1 MRQAWLA
8 SLSFVP
14 VVVWRSKMLKTQGA
28 ETEVRLLSTDELL
41 SLVYSE
47 LRQLAAARLTAEPS
61 GQTLQ
66 PTALVHE
73 VYLRLTASRSES
85 LWNSR
90 AHFFAAAAEAMRR
103 ILIDR
108 ARAKACQKRGGDY
121 DRIDLIDPVDS
132 RTLSPLELIDLDNA
146 LAKLELVN
154 ARHARIVKLRFFAGL
169 TNDQVAEALGVSVST
184 AENDWAYA
192 RCWLRV
198 EMSR

>member
-1 MRQAWLA
+1 
-8 SLSFVP
+8 
-14 VVVWRSKMLKTQGA
+14 MLKTQGA
-28 ETEVRLLSTDELL
+28 ETEVSLLSTDELL

-154 ARHARIVKLRFFAGL
+154 ARQARIVKLRFFAGL